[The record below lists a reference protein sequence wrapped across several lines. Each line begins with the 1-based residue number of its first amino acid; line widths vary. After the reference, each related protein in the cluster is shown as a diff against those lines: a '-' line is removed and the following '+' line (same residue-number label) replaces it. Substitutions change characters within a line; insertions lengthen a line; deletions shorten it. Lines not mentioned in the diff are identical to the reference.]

1 MKHAERVTPIA
12 AVTSALATLLCCLPI
27 AFATAAATASVAAVV
42 SELRPWLLGASM
54 VLVAIGFLQVYRRKS
69 CERRNPVTL
78 SVLWI
83 GAAIVV
89 VVILFPQAIAGLVA
103 DLLPAR

>member
-27 AFATAAATASVAAVV
+27 AFATAAATASMAAVV
-42 SELRPWLLGASM
+42 SELRPWLLGVSV
-54 VLVAIGFLQVYRRKS
+54 VLVVIGFVQVYRRKA

-78 SVLWI
+78 ALLWI
-83 GAAIVV
+83 SAAIVAI
-89 VVILFPQAIAGLVA
+89 VILFPQAIAGVIA
-103 DLLPAR
+103 DLLPS

>member
-42 SELRPWLLGASM
+42 SELRPWILGASV
-54 VLVAIGFLQVYRRKS
+54 VLVAIGFVQVYRRKS
-69 CERRNPVTL
+69 CERRNPATL
-78 SVLWI
+78 AILWI
-83 GAAIVV
+83 SAAVV
-89 VVILFPQAIAGLVA
+89 VIVILFPQAIAGMIA
-103 DLLPAR
+103 DVLPAR

>member
-27 AFATAAATASVAAVV
+27 AFATAAATASAAAVV
-42 SELRPWLLGASM
+42 SELRPWLLGASI
-54 VLVAIGFLQVYRRKS
+54 VLVGIGFWQVYRRTA
-69 CERRNPVTL
+69 CERRNPATL
-78 SVLWI
+78 AILWI
-83 GAAIVV
+83 SAAVV
-89 VVILFPQAIAGLVA
+89 VIVILFPQAIAGAVA